1 MKNLKML
8 DVKKNEGKSMK
19 KSSFLFSA
27 YTIEL
32 EEFYDK
38 KTARSIRG
46 KTQILKHFK
55 KVYVRFANFV
65 MNKPGLLLHQAGLHS
80 CQLLFPK
87 SRSDECHR

>member
-8 DVKKNEGKSMK
+8 EVKKNEWKSMK

-27 YTIEL
+27 NTIEL

-38 KTARSIRG
+38 KTAHSIRG
-46 KTQILKHFK
+46 KTQILNHFK

-65 MNKPGLLLHQAGLHS
+65 MNKPGLLLH
-80 CQLLFPK
+80 
-87 SRSDECHR
+87 

>member
-8 DVKKNEGKSMK
+8 EFKKNEVKSMK

-27 YTIEL
+27 NPIEL

-38 KTARSIRG
+38 KTALSVLA

-65 MNKPGLLLHQAGLHS
+65 MNKPGLLLNQAGLHS
-80 CQLLFPK
+80 HQLLFPK